1 MRPHIQK
8 LFFSV
13 DAELLRLNVDDHRLK
28 AHMLTAMTVI
38 EICCYM
44 HDQAMEQFREQCGT
58 PIRATFGRSDFNAVR
73 QTWETACSEL
83 FKQAGDPVVQL
94 NGNRNWELAVK
105 VLQNK
110 FDNHEMYNRAAS
122 YALDM
127 NPDRDT
133 RTKEEKEAAC

>member
-1 MRPHIQK
+1 MRH
-8 LFFSV
+8 
-13 DAELLRLNVDDHRLK
+13 
-28 AHMLTAMTVI
+28 
-38 EICCYM
+38 
-44 HDQAMEQFREQCGT
+44 
-58 PIRATFGRSDFNAVR
+58 
-73 QTWETACSEL
+73 TWEAACSEL

-94 NGNRNWELAVK
+94 NGNREWELAVK

-110 FDNHEMYNRAAS
+110 FDNHEMHNRAAS

>member
-1 MRPHIQK
+1 M
-8 LFFSV
+8 
-13 DAELLRLNVDDHRLK
+13 
-28 AHMLTAMTVI
+28 
-38 EICCYM
+38 
-44 HDQAMEQFREQCGT
+44 
-58 PIRATFGRSDFNAVR
+58 
-73 QTWETACSEL
+73 
-83 FKQAGDPVVQL
+83 VQL